1 MTDEEARELIEEN
14 IRLIRDS
21 FHWGQIIIEINEG
34 KIRRVNLTVNAKP
47 RTDKICD
54 KIKADNKR

>member
-1 MTDEEARELIEEN
+1 MTDAEARQLIEEN

-21 FHWGQIIIEINEG
+21 YHWGQVIIEINEG

-47 RTDKICD
+47 RQDANGKNCD
-54 KIKADNKR
+54 KIKA